1 MQHLLLALSIIFIT
15 VIASNG
21 RGKDATGKSAVV
33 MKMQKSKVKKATT
46 AFPMDRLSVYSSRFD
61 MIVN

>member
-1 MQHLLLALSIIFIT
+1 MQHLLLVLSIIFIT

-21 RGKDATGKSAVV
+21 RGKDAAGKNAVV
-33 MKMQKSKVKKATT
+33 MKMQKNKVKKVNA
-46 AFPMDRLSVYSSRFD
+46 AFPADRLSVYSSRFD